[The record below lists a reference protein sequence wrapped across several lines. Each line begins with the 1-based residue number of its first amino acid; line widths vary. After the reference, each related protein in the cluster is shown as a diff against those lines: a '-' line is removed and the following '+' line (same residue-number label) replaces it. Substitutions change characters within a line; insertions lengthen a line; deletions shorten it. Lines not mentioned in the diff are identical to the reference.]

1 MEITA
6 FWSLEENFLVEHLL
20 QKSSMGFHQIQWRFP
35 PVGKKDWIGENGFHK
50 TENPSPPCGM
60 KNLFKNTFP
69 LDEN

>member
-1 MEITA
+1 
-6 FWSLEENFLVEHLL
+6 
-20 QKSSMGFHQIQWRFP
+20 MGFHQIQWRFP